1 MATKKEPIQILDRRK
16 KAKYS
21 ATFEYLVRWND
32 QSDDSWILE
41 SILRKQYPKKVKKII
56 NEWKKMGTK
65 KVRNKLEQEM
75 RLWSE
80 LPYASHAPAKPSIFR
95 DSDDEKL
102 PAGESIEEEE
112 EEGEEFPMS
121 DLGSEDV
128 INPEWIDD
136 NVLGKRKRQ
145 YGGKTRKKRRKTRKK
160 KRKNRK
166 KKRKTRK
173 KRRKKRRKTRK
184 KKRR

>member
-1 MATKKEPIQILDRRK
+1 MATKKEPIQILRK
-16 KAKYS
+16 RKYRDMR
-21 ATFEYLVRWND
+21 ATFEYLVKWND

-41 SILRKQYPKKVKKII
+41 SILKKQYPEKATEII
-56 NEWKKMGTK
+56 NEWKNMGSK
-65 KVRNKLEQEM
+65 KVRNKLGQEM

-80 LPYASHAPAKPSIFR
+80 LPYASHAPAKPSIFHDS
-95 DSDDEKL
+95 DSDDQKL
-102 PAGESIEEEE
+102 SAGESIEEEE
-112 EEGEEFPMS
+112 FPMS
-121 DLGSEDV
+121 DLEGDEEAIID
-128 INPEWIDD
+128 PKWIDK
-136 NVLGKRKRQ
+136 VLGKRKRQ

-160 KRKNRK
+160 KRKTRK